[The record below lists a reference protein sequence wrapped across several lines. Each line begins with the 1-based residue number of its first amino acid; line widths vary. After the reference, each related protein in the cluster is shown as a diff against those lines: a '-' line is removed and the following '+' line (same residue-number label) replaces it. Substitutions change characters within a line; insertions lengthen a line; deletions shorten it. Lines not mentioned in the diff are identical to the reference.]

1 MEHLLKTDA
10 AVFQAV
16 LDNKKPY
23 DLRFDDR
30 GFKKGDVLTL
40 NETKYT
46 AEEMRNNK
54 PLEYTRRSIRKEV
67 AHVLK
72 GPIYGLQNGWVIL
85 SFTPNTFNPQMKHK
99 YIRIQLQGGGHY
111 IEKTANILTVLD
123 GELDGVEA
131 NRTIVLEITPVNM
144 TDEDYS
150 KLPEFLGH

>member
-1 MEHLLKTDA
+1 
-10 AVFQAV
+10 
-16 LDNKKPY
+16 
-23 DLRFDDR
+23 
-30 GFKKGDVLTL
+30 
-40 NETKYT
+40 
-46 AEEMRNNK
+46 
-54 PLEYTRRSIRKEV
+54 
-67 AHVLK
+67 
-72 GPIYGLQNGWVIL
+72 
-85 SFTPNTFNPQMKHK
+85 MKHK